1 MTRESTSEHGIPG
14 LTPVRL
20 RALDAQGELLPYALG
35 FFGMTLPAFVW
46 AGAYADNAV
55 WMSAIFI
62 QFSVNWAAFYAAV
75 NLLRKTPVASE
86 RARWALH
93 IGGGLLWAVTVGEIA
108 LFGAHAGHAGGVIL
122 GIDVAAA
129 VACMFF
135 TSASLPTLA
144 VVGPAAAAPPL
155 IALFSR
161 PGDQA
166 AAIAA
171 SGALALAMALCLI
184 LNRIL
189 RRQLTLAGEHE
200 ALMVERA
207 KSLVQAEKAT
217 TSKSQIIAT
226 LSHEI
231 RNGLTGVAHVLAA
244 AAGAGGRAAPSRE
257 QLSAA
262 LTSANEL
269 LETLNA
275 TLDTE
280 TAGTGRLKVATRP
293 FDPMALA
300 RTVVLLSK
308 PHASAKDLELN
319 LLIDAALESRTSG
332 AAVGDPTRVR
342 QVLANLIGNA
352 VKYTARGQVEVRVQP
367 SDAGRVRIEVADS
380 GPGLSP
386 AELERAFE
394 PFARIERVG
403 VGLPGAGLGL
413 SLSREL
419 ARLMGGEIGAESALG
434 VGSRFWLD
442 LPYDPTADAP
452 AESAEPAD
460 AKLAMAQSGARGL
473 RVLVAEDDSLNAAV
487 LRAVLEQLGHQ
498 VVHAHDGRRALEL
511 AEFCHFDLIML
522 DGRMPHMTGPE
533 TARGIRTLA
542 GGARETPIIAVIG
555 GDAEEVEACLA
566 AGVEEVLRKPV
577 TVAAVARA
585 VAAAVRRDRERAG
598 REPAAEPEAEPKI
611 DPGYVERSVG

>member
-1 MTRESTSEHGIPG
+1 MTREGISEYPTPG

-20 RALDAQGELLPYALG
+20 RALDAQSELLPYALG
-35 FFGMTLPAFVW
+35 FFGMTLPVFVW

-62 QFSVNWAAFYAAV
+62 QFSLNWAAFYAAV
-75 NLLRKTPVASE
+75 NLLRRTPVADE
-86 RARWALH
+86 RTRWALH
-93 IGGGLLWAVTVGEIA
+93 IGGGLLWALTVAEIA
-108 LFGAHAGHAGGVIL
+108 LFGAYAGHAGGVIL

-161 PGDQA
+161 PTDHA
-166 AAIAA
+166 AAITA

-189 RRQLTLAGEHE
+189 RRQLALASERDVLIGER
-200 ALMVERA
+200 VR
-207 KSLVQAEKAT
+207 SLAQAEKAT

-280 TAGTGRLKVATRP
+280 TAGSGRLKVATRP
-293 FDPMALA
+293 FDPAALT

-308 PHASAKDLELN
+308 PHASAKDLELS

-332 AAVGDPTRVR
+332 AALGDPARVR

-367 SDAGRVRIEVADS
+367 SAPSRIRIEVADS
-380 GPGLSP
+380 GPGLSA

-403 VGLPGAGLGL
+403 MGLPGAGLGL

-419 ARLMGGEIGAESALG
+419 ARLMGGEVGAESALG

-442 LPYDPTADAP
+442 LPYDPAVAAP
-452 AESAEPAD
+452 SESAEPAD
-460 AKLAMAQSGARGL
+460 LKHAIVRPGARGL

-522 DGRMPHMTGPE
+522 DGRMPHLTGPE
-533 TARGIRTLA
+533 AAREIRTLSGA
-542 GGARETPIIAVIG
+542 ARETPIIAVIG
-555 GDAEEVEACLA
+555 GDADEVEACLA

-585 VAAAVRRDRERAG
+585 VAAAVRHDRERPDRG
-598 REPAAEPEAEPKI
+598 PVTKPEV